1 MFTTFIGVLV
11 VCAVIGWIDS
21 ALRQSADF
29 DALKKRWSEPT
40 QPPAPPPQPV
50 QPTTGRRIILDANA
64 QPISSTAAPSF
75 DTRAYGGNWLA
86 N

>member
-1 MFTTFIGVLV
+1 MLTTFIGVLV

-21 ALRQSADF
+21 AIRQSADF

-40 QPPAPPPQPV
+40 PPPAPTPQPV

-64 QPISSTAAPSF
+64 QPISSASPTSF
-75 DTRAYGGNWLA
+75 DTRAYEGNWLA